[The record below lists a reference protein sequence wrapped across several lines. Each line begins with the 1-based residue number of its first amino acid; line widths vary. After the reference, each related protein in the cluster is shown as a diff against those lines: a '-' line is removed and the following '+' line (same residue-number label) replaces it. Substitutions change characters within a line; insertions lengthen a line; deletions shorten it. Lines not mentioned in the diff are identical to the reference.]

1 MTAALEPHR
10 VDRLRGR
17 ITRRGALGLFA
28 LPFTAMASPSAA
40 AKPLRIVCLDDG
52 LAETLLMLGV
62 SPIAIADRDVW
73 ETWVV
78 EPSLP
83 PDVVDVGTLL
93 EPNLE
98 LLQELAI
105 WDGSPL

>member
-1 MTAALEPHR
+1 M
-10 VDRLRGR
+10 
-17 ITRRGALGLFA
+17 
-28 LPFTAMASPSAA
+28 
-40 AKPLRIVCLDDG
+40 
-52 LAETLLMLGV
+52 AETLLMLGV

-83 PDVVDVGTLL
+83 PEVADVGTLL

-98 LLQELAI
+98 LQQQHAI